1 MFYEKLKDFYL
12 FQEIDERSIEK
23 INRMPII
30 KKEYKSGEL
39 INVMGD
45 KIDYIHVILKGSL
58 KTNEYNSE
66 GSEIVSS

>member
-30 KKEYKSGEL
+30 KKN
-39 INVMGD
+39 I
-45 KIDYIHVILKGSL
+45 SL
-58 KTNEYNSE
+58 ESLLM
-66 GSEIVSS
+66 